1 MSTER
6 KWLSAALMAVGVVL
20 AGCGAGAPAATPM
33 PSQTP
38 TPMSTALPTLV
49 PTLAAG
55 SEENPIQF
63 VVVTQME
70 GRRADNAAD
79 ALQTALSEATG
90 LTVQVTLTESDRDA
104 VAALCAAFDGPP
116 ALAFVSAPAYSA
128 AVALDCGLPLLLAV
142 DGDSAALEREVI
154 LIASEESEIGVLADV
169 VGKTFCRLSAAD
181 LVTWQAP
188 SLLMLA
194 EGLMPTTALR
204 AVLDVPDLDTLVER
218 VAAGDCD
225 VAALDAAD
233 FERIA
238 DEEARAAITR
248 LPQTVT
254 LPLGM
259 VMAAPEVPLGA
270 RDALQDALREYA
282 RTADGASA
290 LSDVFGASGL
300 ALPASDSLAGW
311 DAFMARTGFDF
322 AAFNR

>member
-55 SEENPIQF
+55 SEDNPIQF

-104 VAALCAAFDGPP
+104 VA

-169 VGKTFCRLSAAD
+169 VGTTFCRLSAAD

-204 AVLDVPDLDTLVER
+204 AVVDVPDLDTLVER
-218 VAAGDCD
+218 VAAGNCD

-259 VMAAPEVPLGA
+259 VMAAPELPLGA

-282 RTADGASA
+282 RTAAGASA
-290 LSDVFGASGL
+290 LGDLFGASGL